1 MKEVIFIFLSMTSFS
16 SVAEF
21 QTLTNFGDN
30 PGELKASYL
39 KPAQPTNK
47 LVVLLHGCAQSGEL
61 LAQQSGFVAL
71 AKQHKF
77 TLLTPQQSKT
87 NNVKSC
93 FNWFSALDTTK
104 NKGESLSLYNMITT
118 LKNQTAANQIYIVGV
133 SAGGA
138 MVSAMLVNY
147 PELFQSGA
155 VIAGLPYPCA
165 DNLAKAISCMR
176 NGPLQTA
183 HTLTDYIKEQQP
195 QSVNWPTL
203 TVWTG
208 NKDKVVNT
216 INSSVLA
223 QQWAGLFAQNIT
235 TKVISKDDYQITQW
249 QVASSKVVVELAEF
263 KKLGHGM
270 MVNPEEET
278 GGEIAP
284 FLLAAPMSSA
294 KQIINF
300 WGLTQNK
307 HKPLKLNN
315 INKST

>member
-1 MKEVIFIFLSMTSFS
+1 MSINMKRVIFLLLSMTSFC
-16 SVAEF
+16 SVAGF
-21 QTLTNFGDN
+21 QALANFGDN
-30 PGELKASYL
+30 PGELTASYL
-39 KPAQPTNK
+39 KPAQATNK
-47 LVVLLHGCAQSGEL
+47 LVILLHGCAQNGEL

-77 TLLTPQQSKT
+77 ILLIPQQSKK

-104 NKGESLSLYNMITT
+104 DKGESLSLFNMIAT
-118 LKNQTAANQIYIVGV
+118 LKNQTTTHHIYIAGV

-138 MVSAMLVNY
+138 MASAMLVNY
-147 PELFQSGA
+147 PELFKSGA

-183 HTLTDYIKEQQP
+183 PTLTDYIKKQQP
-195 QSVNWPTL
+195 QPVNWPTL

-235 TKVISKDDYQITQW
+235 SKVINKDDYQITQW
-249 QVASSKVVVELAEF
+249 QVDNSKVVVELAEF

-270 MVNPEEET
+270 MVNPDTEK
-278 GGEIAP
+278 GGEVAP
-284 FLLAAPMSSA
+284 FLLAAPLSSA

-300 WGLTQNK
+300 WGLTK
-307 HKPLKLNN
+307 KPTTIN
-315 INKST
+315 INH